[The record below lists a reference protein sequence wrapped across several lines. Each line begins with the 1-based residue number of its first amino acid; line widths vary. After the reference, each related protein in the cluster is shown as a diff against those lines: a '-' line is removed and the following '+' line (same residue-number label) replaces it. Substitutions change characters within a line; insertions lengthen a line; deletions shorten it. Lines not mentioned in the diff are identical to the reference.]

1 MRCVRQSPDVW
12 SVDICL
18 AGKCARGVMSD
29 EDDPSRVV
37 SQSMCTTSLR
47 TGLLT
52 YSAVYGCRIKITRL
66 SIRLARP
73 RRGRDGDATF
83 PQART
88 HTHCVDT
95 DERRGSEG
103 HSIRTSTTHK
113 RTRARNNG
121 QREEIVWP
129 GESRHTCA
137 ARLRRLSALS
147 ASLPGRIHL
156 RSSSAR
162 CTHDE

>member
-29 EDDPSRVV
+29 DPSRVDVYNQLADRAPYLQRSVWLWV
-37 SQSMCTTSLR
+37 SYKNHS
-47 TGLLT
+47 
-52 YSAVYGCRIKITRL
+52 
-66 SIRLARP
+66 SIYPARP
-73 RRGRDGDATF
+73 APTGQGRGRHKRA
-83 PQART
+83 
-88 HTHCVDT
+88 HTHIAIHT
-95 DERRGSEG
+95 DELRGSEG

-113 RTRARNNG
+113 RTRARNNR

-156 RSSSAR
+156 RSSTAR

>member
-1 MRCVRQSPDVW
+1 MLCRQSPDVW
-12 SVDICL
+12 TLRSRFVWRVGVRSRCL
-18 AGKCARGVMSD
+18 MIRR
-29 EDDPSRVV
+29 E
-37 SQSMCTTSLR
+37 SMCTTSLR

-73 RRGRDGDATF
+73 RLSALVSTGQGRGRHKRAH
-83 PQART
+83 R
-88 HTHCVDT
+88 HTHIAIHT
-95 DERRGSEG
+95 DELRGSEG

-113 RTRARNNG
+113 RTRARNNR

>member
-29 EDDPSRVV
+29 DPSRVDV
-37 SQSMCTTSLR
+37 YNQLADR
-47 TGLLT
+47 AP
-52 YSAVYGCRIKITRL
+52 YSVCRIKITA
-66 SIRLARP
+66 SIYPARP
-73 RRGRDGDATF
+73 APTGQGRGRHKRA
-83 PQART
+83 
-88 HTHCVDT
+88 HTHIAIHT
-95 DERRGSEG
+95 DELRGSEG

-113 RTRARNNG
+113 RTRARNNR

-156 RSSSAR
+156 RSSTAR